1 MKPCAHCDKN
11 LANNADACPH
21 CGGKVSNPTRQLL
34 YWVLCFA
41 GLIAF
46 MIGC

>member
-21 CGGKVSNPTRQLL
+21 CGGKVSHPLRTLFYFL
-34 YWVLCFA
+34 FCFA
-41 GLIAF
+41 VLIAF
-46 MIGC
+46 FIGC

>member
-1 MKPCAHCDKN
+1 MKDCAHCDHN
-11 LANNADACPH
+11 IANDADACPH
-21 CGGKVSNPTRQLL
+21 CGGKVGHPAKTLF

-46 MIGC
+46 FIGC